1 MAMSFELL
9 NNNAFVATRDEKN
22 TLMIGFYHDVFDVNG
37 DTTRIFEPITSFGN
51 ITIEEIA
58 EYIKQAE

>member
-9 NNNAFVATRDEKN
+9 NDNAFVATRDEKGA
-22 TLMIGFYHDVFDVNG
+22 LMVGFYHDVFDING
-37 DTTRIFEPITSFGN
+37 DTTRIFEPIAHFEN
-51 ITIEEIA
+51 MTIEEIA